1 MNVVA
6 DALSCRHSLLVFLD
20 AKLLGF
26 EMLKELYAHDN
37 DFGEVFNLCTKSPH
51 RKYFLHEGF
60 LFYVDKLCVP
70 NSSIHDLLVR
80 EAHIGGLWGILALL
94 GS

>member
-1 MNVVA
+1 M
-6 DALSCRHSLLVFLD
+6 LVFLD
-20 AKLLGF
+20 AKLLAF

-37 DFGEVFNLCTKSPH
+37 GFGEVFNLCTKSPH
-51 RKYFLHEGF
+51 GKYFLHEGF

-94 GS
+94 RS